1 MEIQTWNSFEGQ
13 HSCRV
18 HNDWQPIAERK
29 QRLLDKTMRITSK
42 AADRVENQI
51 DGANI
56 THATVAFG
64 LHADEFKQ

>member
-1 MEIQTWNSFEGQ
+1 
-13 HSCRV
+13 
-18 HNDWQPIAERK
+18 
-29 QRLLDKTMRITSK
+29 MRIASK
-42 AADRVENQI
+42 AADRVENQM